1 MKEEG
6 KEIIL
11 GDLDVFYISYD
22 ETAKEEHWA
31 NLMMKFPFAKR
42 VDGVKGFDNAHKECA
57 RQSETERFITI
68 DGDNIVDEKF
78 FDLAIS
84 FPPETPDLE
93 HSVISWSAKNMVNGL
108 VYGNGGIKCWP
119 VDLVLEMKTH
129 ENAEDETKK
138 VDFCWDLNYIQMNN
152 IYSEVY
158 NAGSPFQAFRAGYRE
173 GVKMSLD
180 EGKTV
185 PVKDFQKRIW
195 PKNYERLLTWCNIG
209 ADVENG
215 LWACFGA
222 RLGCYDVNFVEDYKL
237 ENISSFDWFKT
248 YFEEEVLTL
257 CEGGSQKCSR
267 TGVEWDYDKLYDEA
281 LRIGDILNDKIGMEI
296 CDPTSETSAY
306 FKRVY
311 NNPSRTKDPL
321 ATEKTTGWSG
331 H

>member
-1 MKEEG
+1 MKKQTELV
-6 KEIIL
+6 L

-22 ETAKEEHWA
+22 EPAKEEHWA

-68 DGDNIVDEKF
+68 DGDNIVDERF

-84 FPPETPDLE
+84 IPPDTDLAN
-93 HSVISWSAKNMVNGL
+93 SIISWSAKNSVNGL

-152 IYSEVY
+152 IYSEVF

-180 EGKTV
+180 EGKKV
-185 PVKDFQKRIW
+185 PVEDFQKRIW
-195 PKNYERLLTWCNIG
+195 RKNYQRLTIWCNVG

-215 LWACFGA
+215 IWACYGA
-222 RLGCYDVNFVEDYKL
+222 RLGCYDVNFVDDYKL
-237 ENISSFDWFKT
+237 ENISSFDWFKS
-248 YFEEEVLTL
+248 YFEEEVLPKVA
-257 CEGGSQKCSR
+257 GGEEKCSR
-267 TGVEWDYDKLYDEA
+267 TGVEWDYDKLYDEC
-281 LRIGDILNDKIGMEI
+281 LHIGDILNDKMSMEI
-296 CDPTSETSAY
+296 VDPTPELGRFWKVNY
-306 FKRVY
+306 HNPPRVE
-311 NNPSRTKDPL
+311 NPL
-321 ATEKTTGWSG
+321 ATEKQTGWDR
-331 H
+331 

>member
-1 MKEEG
+1 MKQTEL
-6 KEIIL
+6 IL

-22 ETAKEEHWA
+22 EPAKEEHWA

-57 RQSETERFITI
+57 RQSETDRFIGI

-78 FDLAIS
+78 FDLAIT
-84 FPPETPDLE
+84 FPEDTDLAN
-93 HSVISWSAKNMVNGL
+93 SVISWAAKNMVNGL

-119 VDLVLEMKTH
+119 VDLVLEMETH
-129 ENAEDETKK
+129 ENAVDDTKK

-180 EGKTV
+180 EGKKV
-185 PVKDFQKRIW
+185 PIEDFQKRIW

-215 LWACFGA
+215 IWACFGA
-222 RLGCYDVNFVEDYKL
+222 RLGCYDINFVEDYKL
-237 ENISSFDWFKT
+237 ENISSFDWFKS
-248 YFEEEVLTL
+248 YFEEEVLPM
-257 CEGGSQKCSR
+257 CSGGNEKCAK

-281 LRIGDILNDKIGMEI
+281 LRIGDILGEKMGMEI
-296 CDPTSETSAY
+296 TDPTPATSAY

-311 NNPSRTKDPL
+311 NNPTRVNNPL
-321 ATEKTTGWSG
+321 ATEKQTGWDR
-331 H
+331 

>member
-1 MKEEG
+1 MKATEL
-6 KEIIL
+6 IL

-22 ETAKEEHWA
+22 EPAKEEHWA

-57 RQSETERFITI
+57 RQSETTRFITI
-68 DGDNIVDEKF
+68 DGDNIVDERF
-78 FDLAIS
+78 FDLEIT
-84 FPPETPDLE
+84 FPENTDLA
-93 HSVISWSAKNMVNGL
+93 HSIVSWSAKNMVNGL

-119 VDLVLEMKTH
+119 VELVLEMKTH

-185 PVKDFQKRIW
+185 PIEDFKKRIW
-195 PKNYERLLTWCNIG
+195 PKNYERLVTWCNVG

-215 LWACFGA
+215 IWACFGA
-222 RLGCYDVNFVEDYKL
+222 RLGCYDINFVEDYKL
-237 ENISSFDWFKT
+237 ENISSFDWFKS
-248 YFEEEVLTL
+248 YFEEDVLPM
-257 CEGGSQKCSR
+257 CSGGSEKCAK
-267 TGVEWDYDKLYDEA
+267 TGVEWDYDKLYDES
-281 LRIGDILNDKIGMEI
+281 LRIGDILSEKMGMEI
-296 CDPTSETSAY
+296 TDPTPELARF

-311 NNPSRTKDPL
+311 TNPPRVNNPL
-321 ATEKTTGWSG
+321 ASEKQTGWDR
-331 H
+331 

>member
-1 MKEEG
+1 MKS
-6 KEIIL
+6 KQVII

-22 ETAKEEHWA
+22 EPAKEEHWA

-57 RQSETERFITI
+57 KQSETERFITI

-84 FPPETPDLE
+84 FPEDTDLAN
-93 HSVISWSAKNMVNGL
+93 SIVSWSAKNMINGL

-185 PVKDFQKRIW
+185 PIEDFKKRIW
-195 PKNYERLLTWCNIG
+195 HKNYQRLLTWCNVG

-215 LWACFGA
+215 LWACYGA

-237 ENISSFDWFKT
+237 ENISSFDWFKS
-248 YFEEEVLTL
+248 YFEEEVLPT
-257 CEGGSQKCSR
+257 CSSDNNSEKCSR
-267 TGVEWDYDKLYDEA
+267 TGVEWDYEKLYDKA
-281 LRIGDILNDKIGMEI
+281 LQIGDILSERIRMQI
-296 CDPTSETSAY
+296 TDPTPETSSF
-306 FKRVY
+306 FKEVY
-311 NNPSRTKDPL
+311 TNPPRSDNPL
-321 ATEKTTGWSG
+321 ATEKSTGWSG

>member
-1 MKEEG
+1 MKTTEL
-6 KEIIL
+6 IL

-22 ETAKEEHWA
+22 EPAKEEHWA

-57 RQSETERFITI
+57 RQSETDRFITI

-78 FDLAIS
+78 FDLSIA
-84 FPPETPDLE
+84 FPENTDIAE
-93 HSVISWSAKNMVNGL
+93 SIISWSAKNMVNGL

-119 VDLVLEMKTH
+119 VDLVLEMETH
-129 ENAEDETKK
+129 ENAVDETKK

-180 EGKTV
+180 EGKQV
-185 PVKDFQKRIW
+185 PIEDFQKRIW

-215 LWACFGA
+215 IWACFGA
-222 RLGCYDVNFVEDYKL
+222 RLGCHDINFVDGYKL

-248 YFEEEVLTL
+248 YFEEEILPT
-257 CEGGSQKCSR
+257 CKSDKDNEKCSR
-267 TGVEWDYDKLYDEA
+267 TGTEWNYDMLYDEA
-281 LRIGDILNDKIGMEI
+281 LRIGDILNDKMGMEI
-296 CDPTSETSAY
+296 CDPAPEVSAF
-306 FKRVY
+306 FKRTY
-311 NNPSRTKDPL
+311 NNPSRTKNPV
-321 ATEKTTGWSG
+321 ATEKQTGWDR
-331 H
+331 

>member
-1 MKEEG
+1 MKET
-6 KEIIL
+6 EIVL

-22 ETAKEEHWA
+22 EPAKEEHWA

-57 RQSETERFITI
+57 KQSETDRFITI

-84 FPPETPDLE
+84 IPDGTDLE

-119 VDLVLEMKTH
+119 VKLVLEMKTH

-138 VDFCWDLNYIQMNN
+138 VDFCWDLEYIQMNN

-180 EGKTV
+180 EGKKV
-185 PVKDFQKRIW
+185 PVEDFKKRIW
-195 PKNYERLLTWCNIG
+195 HKNYQRLLTWCNIG
-209 ADVENG
+209 ADIENG
-215 LWACFGA
+215 IWACFGA
-222 RLGCYDVNFVEDYKL
+222 RLGCYDINLVEDYKL
-237 ENISSFDWFKT
+237 ENISSFDWFKS
-248 YFEEEVLTL
+248 YFEEEVLPKVS
-257 CEGGSQKCSR
+257 GGEEKCSR
-267 TGVEWDYDKLYDEA
+267 TGVEWNYDKLYDEA
-281 LRIGDILNDKIGMEI
+281 LRIGDILTEKIGMEI
-296 CDPTSETSAY
+296 CDPTPATSAY

-311 NNPSRTKDPL
+311 ENPTRVKNPV
-321 ATEKTTGWSG
+321 ATERETGWDR
-331 H
+331 

>member
-1 MKEEG
+1 MKS
-6 KEIIL
+6 KQVII

-22 ETAKEEHWA
+22 EPAKEEHWA

-57 RQSETERFITI
+57 KQSETERFITI

-84 FPPETPDLE
+84 FPEDTDLAN
-93 HSVISWSAKNMVNGL
+93 SIVSWSAKNMINGL

-185 PVKDFQKRIW
+185 PIEDFKKRIW
-195 PKNYERLLTWCNIG
+195 HKNYQRLLTWCNVG

-215 LWACFGA
+215 LWACYGA
-222 RLGCYDVNFVEDYKL
+222 RLG
-237 ENISSFDWFKT
+237 
-248 YFEEEVLTL
+248 VL
-257 CEGGSQKCSR
+257 
-267 TGVEWDYDKLYDEA
+267 
-281 LRIGDILNDKIGMEI
+281 
-296 CDPTSETSAY
+296 
-306 FKRVY
+306 
-311 NNPSRTKDPL
+311 
-321 ATEKTTGWSG
+321 
-331 H
+331 

>member
-1 MKEEG
+1 MKETVLV
-6 KEIIL
+6 L

-22 ETAKEEHWA
+22 EPAKEEHWA

-57 RQSETERFITI
+57 RQSETSRFISI

-78 FDLAIS
+78 FDLEIT
-84 FPPETPDLE
+84 FPPDTDLE

-119 VDLVLEMKTH
+119 VDLVLEMETH
-129 ENAEDETKK
+129 ENAVDETKK

-180 EGKTV
+180 EGKKV
-185 PVKDFQKRIW
+185 PVEDFQKRIW

-215 LWACFGA
+215 IWACFGA
-222 RLGCYDVNFVEDYKL
+222 RLGCHDINFVKDYKL

-248 YFEEEVLTL
+248 YFEEEVLPL
-257 CEGGSQKCSR
+257 CKSDKDNEKCSR
-267 TGVEWDYDKLYDEA
+267 TGTEWNYDMLYDEA
-281 LRIGDILNDKIGMEI
+281 LRVGDILNDKMGMEI
-296 CDPTSETSAY
+296 CDPAPEVSAF
-306 FKRVY
+306 FKRTY
-311 NNPSRTKDPL
+311 NNPSRTKNPV
-321 ATEKTTGWSG
+321 ATEKQTGWDR
-331 H
+331 

>member
-1 MKEEG
+1 MKES
-6 KEIIL
+6 KVVI

-22 ETAKEEHWA
+22 EPAKEEHWA

-57 RQSETERFITI
+57 RQSETSRFISV

-78 FDLAIS
+78 FDLEIT
-84 FPPETPDLE
+84 FPENTDLAN
-93 HSVISWSAKNMVNGL
+93 SIVSWSAKNMVNGL

-180 EGKTV
+180 EGKRV
-185 PVKDFQKRIW
+185 PIEDFKKRIW
-195 PKNYERLLTWCNIG
+195 PKNYERLVTWCNVG

-215 LWACFGA
+215 IWACFGA
-222 RLGCYDVNFVEDYKL
+222 RLGCYDINFVEDYKL
-237 ENISSFDWFKT
+237 ENISSFDWFKS
-248 YFEEEVLTL
+248 YFEEDVLPM
-257 CEGGSQKCSR
+257 CSGGSEKCAK
-267 TGVEWDYDKLYDEA
+267 TGVEWDYDKLYDES
-281 LRIGDILNDKIGMEI
+281 LRIGDILSEKMGMEI
-296 CDPTSETSAY
+296 TDPTPELARF

-311 NNPSRTKDPL
+311 TNPPRVNNPL
-321 ATEKTTGWSG
+321 ASEKQTGWDR
-331 H
+331 

>member
-1 MKEEG
+1 MKES
-6 KEIIL
+6 KVVI

-22 ETAKEEHWA
+22 EPAKEEHWA

-57 RQSETERFITI
+57 RQSETSRFIGI

-78 FDLAIS
+78 FDLEIT
-84 FPPETPDLE
+84 FPENTDLA
-93 HSVISWSAKNMVNGL
+93 HSIVSWSAKNMINGL

-185 PVKDFQKRIW
+185 PIEDFKKRIW
-195 PKNYERLLTWCNIG
+195 PKNYERLVTWCNVG

-215 LWACFGA
+215 IWACFGA
-222 RLGCYDVNFVEDYKL
+222 RLGCYDINFVEDYKL
-237 ENISSFDWFKT
+237 ESISSFDWFKS
-248 YFEEEVLTL
+248 YFEEDVLPMFS
-257 CEGGSQKCSR
+257 GGSEKCAK
-267 TGVEWDYDKLYDEA
+267 TGVEWDYDKLYDESI
-281 LRIGDILNDKIGMEI
+281 RIGDILADKIGMEI
-296 CDPTSETSAY
+296 ADPTAELARF

-311 NNPSRTKDPL
+311 TNPPRVNNPL
-321 ATEKTTGWSG
+321 ASEKQTGWDR
-331 H
+331 

>member
-1 MKEEG
+1 MKES
-6 KEIIL
+6 KVVI

-22 ETAKEEHWA
+22 EPAKEEHWA

-57 RQSETERFITI
+57 RQSETSRFIGI

-78 FDLAIS
+78 FDLEIT
-84 FPPETPDLE
+84 FPENTDLAN
-93 HSVISWSAKNMVNGL
+93 SIVSWSAKNMINGL

-180 EGKTV
+180 EGKKV
-185 PVKDFQKRIW
+185 PIEDFKKRIW
-195 PKNYERLLTWCNIG
+195 PKNYERLITWCNVG

-215 LWACFGA
+215 IWACFGA
-222 RLGCYDVNFVEDYKL
+222 RLGCYDINFNEKYKL
-237 ENISSFDWFKT
+237 ENISSFDWFKS
-248 YFEEEVLTL
+248 YFEEDVLPMFS
-257 CEGGSQKCSR
+257 GGSEKCAK
-267 TGVEWDYDKLYDEA
+267 TGVEWDYDKLYDESI
-281 LRIGDILNDKIGMEI
+281 RIGDILADKIGMEI
-296 CDPTSETSAY
+296 ADPTAELGRF

-311 NNPSRTKDPL
+311 TNPPRVNNPL
-321 ATEKTTGWSG
+321 ASEKQTGWDR
-331 H
+331 

>member
-1 MKEEG
+1 MKES
-6 KEIIL
+6 KVVI

-22 ETAKEEHWA
+22 EPAKEEHWA

-57 RQSETERFITI
+57 RQSETSRFISI

-78 FDLAIS
+78 FDLEIT
-84 FPPETPDLE
+84 FPENTDLAN
-93 HSVISWSAKNMVNGL
+93 SIVSWSAKNMVNGL

-180 EGKTV
+180 EGKKV
-185 PVKDFQKRIW
+185 PIEDFKKRIW
-195 PKNYERLLTWCNIG
+195 PKNYERLITWCNVG

-215 LWACFGA
+215 IWACFGA
-222 RLGCYDVNFVEDYKL
+222 RLGCYDINFNKKYKL
-237 ENISSFDWFKT
+237 ENISSFDWFKS
-248 YFEEEVLTL
+248 YFEEDVLPV
-257 CEGGSQKCSR
+257 CSGGSEKCAK
-267 TGVEWDYDKLYDEA
+267 TGVEWNYDKLYDESI
-281 LRIGDILNDKIGMEI
+281 RIGDILADKIGMEI
-296 CDPTSETSAY
+296 ADPTAELGRF

-311 NNPSRTKDPL
+311 TNPPRVNNPL
-321 ATEKTTGWSG
+321 ASEKQTGWDR
-331 H
+331 

>member
-1 MKEEG
+1 MKGEV
-6 KEIIL
+6 IVL

-22 ETAKEEHWA
+22 EPAKEEHWA

-57 RQSETERFITI
+57 RQSETSRFISI

-78 FDLAIS
+78 FDLEVTI
-84 FPPETPDLE
+84 PPETDLAN
-93 HSVISWSAKNMVNGL
+93 SVISWSAKNMVNGL

-152 IYSEVY
+152 VYSEVY

-180 EGKTV
+180 EGKKV
-185 PVKDFQKRIW
+185 PVEDFQKRIW

-209 ADVENG
+209 ADIENG
-215 LWACFGA
+215 IWACFGA
-222 RLGCYDVNFVEDYKL
+222 RLGCYEVNLVEDYKL
-237 ENISSFDWFKT
+237 ENISSFDWFKS
-248 YFEEEVLTL
+248 YFEEDVLPM
-257 CEGGSQKCSR
+257 CNGGKEKCSR
-267 TGVEWDYDKLYDEA
+267 TGVEWDYDKLYDEC
-281 LRIGDILNDKIGMEI
+281 LRIGDILTDKIGMEI
-296 CDPTSETSAY
+296 CDPTPSTSAF
-306 FKRVY
+306 FKKTY
-311 NNPSRTKDPL
+311 NNPSRVKNPI
-321 ATEKTTGWSG
+321 ATEKQTGRDR
-331 H
+331 

>member
-1 MKEEG
+1 MKET
-6 KEIIL
+6 KVVL

-22 ETAKEEHWA
+22 EPAKEEHWS
-31 NLMMKFPFAKR
+31 NLIMKFPFAKR

-78 FDLAIS
+78 FDLEIT
-84 FPPETPDLE
+84 FPAGTDLE
-93 HSVISWSAKNMVNGL
+93 NSIVSWSAKNMVNGL
-108 VYGNGGIKCWP
+108 VYCNGGIKCWP

-152 IYSEVY
+152 IYSQVL

-180 EGKTV
+180 EGKQV
-185 PVKDFQKRIW
+185 PVEDFQKRIW
-195 PKNYERLLTWCNIG
+195 PKNYERLITWCNIG

-215 LWACFGA
+215 IWACFGA

-248 YFEEEVLTL
+248 YFEEEILTL
-257 CEGGSQKCSR
+257 CEGGDEKCSR
-267 TGVEWDYDKLYDEA
+267 TGVEWDYDKLFDEC
-281 LRIGDILNDKIGMEI
+281 LRIGDILTDKIGMELV
-296 CDPTSETSAY
+296 DPTPELSI
-306 FKRVY
+306 FWKRTYHNPPRV
-311 NNPSRTKDPL
+311 NNPL
-321 ATEKTTGWSG
+321 ATEKQTGWSG

>member
-1 MKEEG
+1 MKKTELV
-6 KEIIL
+6 L

-22 ETAKEEHWA
+22 EPDKEKHWA

-57 RQSETERFITI
+57 KQSETDRFITI

-84 FPPETPDLE
+84 FPPDTPDLE
-93 HSVISWSAKNMVNGL
+93 QSVISWSAKNMINGL

-119 VDLVLEMKTH
+119 VQLVLEMKTH
-129 ENAEDETKK
+129 ENAVDDTKK

-152 IYSEVY
+152 TYSEVL

-185 PVKDFQKRIW
+185 PVEDFQKRIW
-195 PKNYERLLTWCNIG
+195 SKNYERLLTWCNVG

-215 LWACFGA
+215 IWACYGA
-222 RLGCYDVNFVEDYKL
+222 RLGCYDVNFVKDYKL

-248 YFEEEVLTL
+248 YFDEEICPLVK
-257 CEGGSQKCSR
+257 GGKEKCTK
-267 TGVEWDYDKLYDEA
+267 TGVEWNYDKLYDEC
-281 LRIGDILNDKIGMEI
+281 LRIGDYLKDKIGMEI
-296 CDPTSETSAY
+296 ADPTPEMSAF
-306 FKRVY
+306 FKRTY
-311 NNPSRTKDPL
+311 NNPSRTKNPV
-321 ATEKTTGWSG
+321 ATEKQTGWDR
-331 H
+331 

>member
-1 MKEEG
+1 MKES
-6 KEIIL
+6 KVVI

-22 ETAKEEHWA
+22 EPAKEEHWA

-57 RQSETERFITI
+57 RQSETSRFIGI

-78 FDLAIS
+78 FDLEIT
-84 FPPETPDLE
+84 FPENTDLAN
-93 HSVISWSAKNMVNGL
+93 SIVSWSAKNMINGL

-185 PVKDFQKRIW
+185 PIEDFKKRIW
-195 PKNYERLLTWCNIG
+195 PKNYERLVTWCNVG

-215 LWACFGA
+215 IWACFGA
-222 RLGCYDVNFVEDYKL
+222 RLGCYDINFVEDYKL
-237 ENISSFDWFKT
+237 ESISSFDWFKS
-248 YFEEEVLTL
+248 YFEEDVLPMFS
-257 CEGGSQKCSR
+257 GGSEKCSK
-267 TGVEWDYDKLYDEA
+267 TGVEWDYDKLYDESI
-281 LRIGDILNDKIGMEI
+281 RIGDILADKIGMEI
-296 CDPTSETSAY
+296 ADPTAELARF

-311 NNPSRTKDPL
+311 TNPPRVNNPL
-321 ATEKTTGWSG
+321 ASEKQTGWDR
-331 H
+331 